1 MASKP
6 LTNNLL
12 AYTFICEACGRLEN
26 TRSWVAPADWAVI
39 AQELERSVVHCP
51 DCAAKPEQACFIGL
65 DTSST
70 ADEMVM
76 SFHGVR
82 VPGQRL
88 FMNYESAVRAAADPA
103 FGLHLTRQLDGS
115 YLISMAPVKVLTLF
129 QPMGFVLDADDAELL
144 AADLQHHAALVRNPG
159 TLGAVA

>member
-6 LTNNLL
+6 LINGLI
-12 AYTFICEACGRLEN
+12 AHIFICESCGRQEN

-51 DCAAKPEQACFIGL
+51 DCAAKPEPECIVGFDA
-65 DTSST
+65 SSI
-70 ADEMVM
+70 DD
-76 SFHGVR
+76 
-82 VPGQRL
+82 
-88 FMNYESAVRAAADPA
+88 ESAALLRAAAEPA

-115 YLISMAPVKVLTLF
+115 YLISMAPVKVLTLY

-144 AADLQHHAALVRNPG
+144 AADLQHHAGLVRNPG